1 MDWFLW
7 STFLLYLS
15 TERALYEIPHLSFK
29 LVMAHQPAIII
40 VDNKQKKDTVIDIAI
55 PSDSNIRQK
64 EHLKYINL
72 KIL

>member
-1 MDWFLW
+1 MEH
-7 STFLLYLS
+7 LS
-15 TERALYEIPHLSFK
+15 TLLEHWKGFVQNSSFIIQW
-29 LVMAHQPAIII
+29 LMAHQPAIII
-40 VDNKQKKDTVIDIAI
+40 VDIKQKKDTVIDVAI

>member
-1 MDWFLW
+1 MDRFLW

-15 TERALYEIPHLSFK
+15 TERALYKIPHLSFK
-29 LVMAHQPAIII
+29 LVMAHQPDIIM
-40 VDNKQKKDTVIDIAI
+40 VDIKQKRDTVRDVTI